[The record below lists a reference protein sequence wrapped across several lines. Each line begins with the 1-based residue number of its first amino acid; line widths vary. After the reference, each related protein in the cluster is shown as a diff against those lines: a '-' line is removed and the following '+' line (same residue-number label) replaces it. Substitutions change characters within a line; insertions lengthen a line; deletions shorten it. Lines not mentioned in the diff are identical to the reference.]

1 MFLSLNNEISGRM
14 VMVSTVGGA
23 REIAIFALVYN
34 GLYHLVMTNSLPWT
48 DPPFFIG
55 KAR

>member
-14 VMVSTVGGA
+14 VMVSPVGGA
-23 REIAIFALVYN
+23 REIAKFALVYN
-34 GLYHLVMTNSLPWT
+34 GLYHLVMTNSLPWK
-48 DPPFFIG
+48 DPPFLIG